1 MSTLM
6 RLPLAAARAG
16 ALDRIRGA
24 FIRWANRPEH
34 LEQLGVRIEIPMEDT
49 DPLAWLCAQTHPVQ
63 GFWSG
68 RDSADQRAGLGTCH
82 VITAGSVEQPR
93 AVFEQGRA
101 VLRAFEPGA
110 DVRYL
115 GGFAFSSGAIDEAP
129 WPRFGTALFRI
140 PRVEVVRD
148 TRGCRFAVNLLF
160 QQHVHVSLDEM
171 LEEVGDLTDRLA
183 EAAPLP
189 GIAERKDFPDQS
201 GWEANVLAALDL
213 IRSGLLDK
221 VVLARKAVYRFED
234 PVPASHILRVLQAVT
249 ANCYHFLL
257 QPEPGIAF
265 MGTTPECLYRRR
277 GAELFTEA
285 LAGTRPRDEDPAR
298 DAALARELLESG
310 KERREQELV
319 RRDILRQLHLLCD
332 AVEADEEPALLTLER
347 KQHLISRIRGRL
359 RRGVSDTDLIQAL
372 HPTPAVGG
380 SPRVNALKEIP
391 RLEPFSRGGYAAPVG
406 WFDVDNAVFAVAIRS
421 GLVRGARVN
430 VYSGAGIVAGSNPAA
445 EWQEIENKIS
455 DFVRV
460 TQGMP
465 NPDRA

>member
-1 MSTLM
+1 MNTLT

-16 ALDRIRGA
+16 APDRVRAA
-24 FIRWANRPEH
+24 FDRWANRPEN
-34 LEQLGVRIEIPMEDT
+34 LEQLGIRIEIPLEET

-63 GFWSG
+63 CFWSG
-68 RDSADQRAGLGTCH
+68 RDAPDQRAGVGTCH
-82 VITAGSVEQPR
+82 VITAGSVEQPG
-93 AVFEQGRA
+93 AVFDPGRA
-101 VLRAFEPGA
+101 VLRAFGHGA

-115 GGFAFSSGAIDEAP
+115 GGFAFSPGAIDEAP
-129 WPRFGTALFRI
+129 WPRFGAALFRI
-140 PRVEVVRD
+140 PRVELVRD
-148 TRGCRFAVNLLF
+148 ARGCRFAVNLFF
-160 QQHVHVSLDEM
+160 QQHVHISLDET
-171 LEEVGDLTDRLA
+171 LEEVAELTDRLA
-183 EAAPLP
+183 ESVPLP
-189 GIAERKDFPDQS
+189 GIAERRDFPDQP
-201 GWEANVLAALDL
+201 GWEANVRAALDL

-221 VVLARKAVYRFED
+221 VVLARKAVYRFEQ
-234 PVPASHILRVLQAVT
+234 PVPAAHILRVLQGVT

-257 QPEPGIAF
+257 QPESGTAF

-277 GAELFTEA
+277 GDDLFTEA

-319 RRDILRQLHLLCD
+319 YRDILRQLHLLCD
-332 AVEADEEPALLTLER
+332 AVEADEAPELLPLER

-359 RRGVSDTDLIQAL
+359 RSGVGDRELIQAL

-406 WFDVDNAVFAVAIRS
+406 WFDLENAVFAVAIRS

-430 VYSGAGIVAGSNPAA
+430 VYSGAGIVAGSDPAA

-460 TQGMP
+460 TQGGRVTS
-465 NPDRA
+465 DE